1 MSVESQKNEKR
12 KRQFVVYLED
22 DGLHKCILSAAKSA
36 DAIVFR
42 PFKNAFAKI
51 LFRLHN
57 TWRMNKRWELPLKF
71 LWYRRCLDERKL
83 DKNAEI
89 VFVFYECFYMTYSRK
104 YLKHLKKKF
113 SNSKFCYVFL
123 NAVNQEKIQK
133 YNAVKEYF
141 DAGVAIF
148 RRDAERYGLLLH
160 EYYCY
165 LPPKVSINSEFDSD
179 VFFVGANK
187 GRLPRLL
194 EVYEKLTAAG
204 IKCDFHIT
212 EVDPQDMRYSENI
225 VYNKRMTYEEA
236 LQRMN
241 STKCALEI
249 IQDNDFYF
257 SIRTIEALN
266 FKKKLLTTNK
276 SITDYGFYN
285 PAIIQVF
292 DSVDDIN
299 PEFIRSIVSE
309 EKFPNPQ
316 PWSFESFEEYLERNL
331 FQK

>member
-1 MSVESQKNEKR
+1 MNAEKTETK
-12 KRQFVVYLED
+12 KRQFVVYLEN
-22 DGLHKCILSAAKSA
+22 DGLQKCITSAAKSA
-36 DAIVFR
+36 GAIVFR
-42 PFKNAFAKI
+42 PFKKTFAKK

-57 TWRMNKRWELPLKF
+57 TWRINKRWELPFKF

-83 DKNAEI
+83 DKNGEI

-113 SNSKFCYVFL
+113 PNSKFCYVFL
-123 NAVNQEKIQK
+123 NPVNQDKIEK
-133 YNAVKEYF
+133 YNAMKEYF

-148 RRDAERYGLLLH
+148 RKDAEKYGMLLH
-160 EYYCY
+160 EYYSY
-165 LPPKVSINSEFDSD
+165 LPPKVSKNFEYDSD

-187 GRLPRLL
+187 GRLTRLL
-194 EVYEKLTAAG
+194 EVYEKLTATG
-204 IKCDFHIT
+204 LKCDFHIT
-212 EVDPQDMRYSENI
+212 EVDLQDMRYSESI

-236 LQRMN
+236 LQRMIN
-241 STKCALEI
+241 TKCALEI

-257 SIRTIEALN
+257 SIRTIEAMN

-276 SITDYGFYN
+276 GITNYGFYN
-285 PAIIQVF
+285 PSIIQVF
-292 DSVDDIN
+292 DSVNDID

-309 EKFPNPQ
+309 ERFPNPQ
-316 PWSFESFEEYLERNL
+316 LWSFESFEEYLEWNL